1 MASESRPILSPLAS
15 SRKPTRTPPSGASQ
29 EARDDPATKNPSAP
43 VKCTD
48 YYLESIVFKVTLTCL
63 PWRRCRKPSSHAHLH
78 QVQDEAPKPD
88 KLIKVPQIRFL
99 KESAAFHGMYSLPE
113 YPGTEGRSDDNPI
126 FLEGVQYTDF
136 ERFLRVLYPLN
147 NRRMVIRP
155 EAYQSLA
162 FQRQSETSL
171 LDILVVDLE
180 PLDKV
185 ALGRTH
191 RNTLWFMAGLTQLV
205 RATSSELP
213 HPNRVRQSRL
223 ERPQFLL
230 LYGYLGG
237 LHRRWAQ
244 VSPMSSW
251 KHSRHLPLC
260 ELRQSQP

>member
-1 MASESRPILSPLAS
+1 MQWSRRVVGRKMALELFLPLTLMASESRPILSPLAS
-15 SRKPTRTPPSGASQ
+15 SGKPTRTPPSGASQ

-88 KLIKVPQIRFL
+88 KLIK
-99 KESAAFHGMYSLPE
+99 
-113 YPGTEGRSDDNPI
+113 YPDTEGQSDDNPI
-126 FLEGVQYTDF
+126 FLEGVQYTNF
-136 ERFLRVLYPLN
+136 ERFLRVFYPLN

-155 EAYQSLA
+155 EARQDLA
-162 FQRQSETSL
+162 ISK

-180 PLDKV
+180 PLDQV

-213 HPNRVRQSRL
+213 HRTAF
-223 ERPQFLL
+223 FLL